1 MPAGLKAC
9 TTRAFMK
16 LAIPFLLFAA
26 PAMAAPCESL
36 SMFSQ
41 PHVAVTL
48 AQTVAAGQFTI
59 PNGRGRAGRGGN
71 PFAKLPAFC
80 RVAATLTPS
89 ADSDIKIEVW
99 LPLASPSEARG
110 ARGASGGWNGKL
122 EAVGNGAWAGNISY
136 PALATALASGYAAV
150 STDTGHVGG
159 DAKFMVG
166 HPDKL
171 VDFEERSVHEM
182 TVTAKALAAAYY
194 GSAPTRAYFNGCS
207 TGGRQALTE
216 AQRYPLDFDGI
227 VAGAAANAVRTQTI
241 GQIWLWQA
249 THKDEASLLT
259 PEKYAVLHK
268 AALAQC
274 DALDGVTD
282 GVIENPTTCTFDPS
296 VTLCKGGEGPDCL
309 TAAQVAAAKKIYAG
323 ASNARTHTRIYPGL
337 EPGSETG
344 WNMSVAARPVNYSED
359 FFKYVVYKNPDWDPK
374 SLNYDSDVA
383 AAAKVATGLDATDPD
398 LSKFTAHGGKLL
410 MYHGWADPGIPPGNS
425 VQYYESV
432 LKTTKR
438 ARDAVRLFMVPGMA
452 HCGGGDGTSTFDM
465 VAAIDAWAATGAAPQ
480 RIPASRVVNGSV
492 VRTRPL
498 CAYPSVAAYTGSG
511 STDDAANFVC
521 K

>member
-1 MPAGLKAC
+1 
-9 TTRAFMK
+9 MK
-16 LAIPFLLFAA
+16 LAAAAFLLVAA
-26 PAMAAPCESL
+26 PAMGATCESL
-36 SMFSQ
+36 SSFSQ
-41 PHVAVTL
+41 AHVAVTL
-48 AQTVAAGQFTI
+48 AQTVSPGRFT
-59 PNGRGRAGRGGN
+59 PPGRGGRGAN
-71 PFAKLPAFC
+71 VFASLPAFC

-89 ADSDIKIEVW
+89 SDSDIKIEVW
-99 LPLASPSEARG
+99 LPLVRQGSGEAG
-110 ARGASGGWNGKL
+110 SGWNGKL

-136 PALATALASGYAAV
+136 PAMATALAAGYGTV

-171 VDFEERSVHEM
+171 VDFEERAVHEM
-182 TVTAKALAAAYY
+182 TVAAKAIASAFY
-194 GSAPTRAYFNGCS
+194 GNAPRKTYFNGCS
-207 TGGRQALTE
+207 TGGRQALTA
-216 AQRYPLDFDGI
+216 AQRYPLDFDAI
-227 VAGAAANAVRTQTI
+227 VAGAPANAVRRQTF

-282 GVIENPTTCTFDPS
+282 GVIENPLKCRFDPA
-296 VTLCKGGEGPDCL
+296 VTLCRSGEGPDCL
-309 TAAQVAAAKKIYAG
+309 TAAQVDAAKKIYAG
-323 ASNARTHTRIYPGL
+323 ASSAKTRERLYPGL

-344 WNMSVAARPVNYSED
+344 WNMSVAARPVGYAED
-359 FFKYVVYKNPDWDPK
+359 FFKYVVYNNADWDPK
-374 SLNYDSDVA
+374 SLDYDGAVA
-383 AAAKVATGLDATDPD
+383 AVDHVKTGLDATKTD
-398 LSKFTAHGGKLL
+398 LSQFTGRGGKLL
-410 MYHGWADPGIPPGNS
+410 IYHGWSDPGIPPQNS
-425 VQYYESV
+425 VDYYSGV
-432 LKTTKR
+432 LKATKN
-438 ARDAVRLFMVPGMA
+438 ARESVRLFMVPGMG

-465 VAAIDAWAATGAAPQ
+465 VTAVDTWIETKTPPAS
-480 RIPASRVVNGSV
+480 IPASKLADGKV

-498 CAYPSVAAYTGSG
+498 CAYPAVAAYKGTG